1 MGYRIAGCHGDLDDS
16 FLVGSVKII
25 KGRGTLRQIL
35 SCLIFHGGLSH
46 LNLDSDFSYGGKFT
60 SNDAD
65 RQWKHQSLSITDHIS
80 YIFQVETCITMDL
93 AEMMKT
99 FMAKEAGLSAAASI
113 GSSVAGSGVSS
124 AMLAGAAASTTGPSS
139 NSQASSTG
147 TPFGTTYIT
156 EKLYTVLQMYLQHK
170 GWNSV
175 ELLQCFAEM
184 KEAAMIPNAAA
195 YLQ

>member
-1 MGYRIAGCHGDLDDS
+1 
-16 FLVGSVKII
+16 
-25 KGRGTLRQIL
+25 
-35 SCLIFHGGLSH
+35 
-46 LNLDSDFSYGGKFT
+46 
-60 SNDAD
+60 
-65 RQWKHQSLSITDHIS
+65 
-80 YIFQVETCITMDL
+80 MDL

-99 FMAKEAGLSAAASI
+99 IMTKEAGTAAAAN
-113 GSSVAGSGVSS
+113 SSVASS
-124 AMLAGAAASTTGPSS
+124 VAVNNPAILAGASS
-139 NSQASSTG
+139 ASSGTGSVSSSQPSNAG

-195 YLQ
+195 YLQYVSPTNLKCGPQRPVVDVVLTTLFLLQNDGIKGNIGHTSTACSQRKW

>member
-1 MGYRIAGCHGDLDDS
+1 
-16 FLVGSVKII
+16 
-25 KGRGTLRQIL
+25 
-35 SCLIFHGGLSH
+35 
-46 LNLDSDFSYGGKFT
+46 
-60 SNDAD
+60 
-65 RQWKHQSLSITDHIS
+65 
-80 YIFQVETCITMDL
+80 MDL

-99 FMAKEAGLSAAASI
+99 IMAKEAGLGAASAVNSSAASSAGSPSVLSGNSGSNSAL
-113 GSSVAGSGVSS
+113 GSSSQT
-124 AMLAGAAASTTGPSS
+124 ST
-139 NSQASSTG
+139 TG

>member
-1 MGYRIAGCHGDLDDS
+1 
-16 FLVGSVKII
+16 
-25 KGRGTLRQIL
+25 
-35 SCLIFHGGLSH
+35 
-46 LNLDSDFSYGGKFT
+46 
-60 SNDAD
+60 
-65 RQWKHQSLSITDHIS
+65 
-80 YIFQVETCITMDL
+80 
-93 AEMMKT
+93 MMKT

-113 GSSVAGSGVSS
+113 SSSVAGSGVSS
-124 AMLAGAAASTTGPSS
+124 AMLAGAAASTTGPTS
-139 NSQASSTG
+139 NSQTSSTA